1 MRFRLVVDGEAHE
14 VELEGEPPALTVR
27 VDGAAYRAK
36 AVDEGGGWSVRIGT
50 HRHRIAIRG
59 RQVTVDGL
67 PYEVATEALDAGNRL
82 SLGPGESRAGAVLE
96 VRPPMPGRIVKVAV
110 SAGDRVKRGQTL
122 AVLEAMKMQNEI
134 PAPAE
139 AIVRSVGVREGES
152 IPSDRIIAV
161 LEARPPTGP

>member
-14 VELEGEPPALTVR
+14 VEVEGQPPSVTVK
-27 VDGAAYRAK
+27 VDGATYRTK
-36 AVDEGGGWSVRIGT
+36 ATRDGGELSVRIGAR
-50 HRHRIAIRG
+50 RHRVVIRG

-67 PYEVATEALDAGNRL
+67 SHEVATEALDHVGSL
-82 SLGPGESRAGAVLE
+82 SGGAVGSRTGTVLE

-110 SAGDRVKRGQTL
+110 AAGDAVRRGQTL

-139 AIVRSVGVREGES
+139 GVVRSVGVREGES
-152 IPSDRIIAV
+152 IPSDRVIAV
-161 LEARPPTGP
+161 LEAR